1 MKLGI
6 REYLF
11 ILVLLSVPVASLF
24 LVFKPRNEEI
34 RQAKA
39 EISAKSN
46 KLDQLLIVSEQIKD
60 LSTAISEGREAIQI
74 IEAKLPNEEN
84 VDDVLAQVSQLARRH
99 NLNVVAVTPDRKV
112 PAAHY
117 MELPIKVE
125 LAGDFDGFY
134 NFLLDIEQMSR
145 LTRMMDLTMNRSS
158 DGGNGEMKATFMLS
172 VYFEPAGARGA
183 TGNTSLVGVTP

>member
-1 MKLGI
+1 MNLGI

-34 RQAKA
+34 QAAKL
-39 EISAKSN
+39 EIENKSEM
-46 KLDQLLIVSEQIKD
+46 LSRLEIVSTQIDD
-60 LSTAISEGREAIQI
+60 LSSAISDGREAVQV
-74 IEAKLPNEEN
+74 IEAKLPNAEN
-84 VDDVLAQVSQLARRH
+84 VDNVLSQLSQMGKRH
-99 NLNVVAVTPDRKV
+99 NLNVDAVTPERKV

-125 LAGDFDGFY
+125 LTGDFDGFY

-145 LTRMMDLTMNRSS
+145 LTRMMELNMTRSG
-158 DGGNGEMKATFMLS
+158 DENGEMKATFILS
-172 VYFEPAGARGA
+172 VYFEPSK
-183 TGNTSLVGVTP
+183 TGDASGTPSLVGVTP